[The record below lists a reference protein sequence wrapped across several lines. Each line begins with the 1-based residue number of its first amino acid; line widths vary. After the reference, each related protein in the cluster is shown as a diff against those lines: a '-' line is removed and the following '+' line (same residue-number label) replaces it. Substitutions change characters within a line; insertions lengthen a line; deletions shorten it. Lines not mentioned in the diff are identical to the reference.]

1 MNITNKT
8 KVTLYIEGERVV
20 PDGTYEKMEMGFD
33 TTNIHSKIGS
43 CRIVTE
49 YAERK
54 FKNFGKIVAYETV
67 IKDKQGLKNIVVRE
81 KNSKLKDC
89 V

>member
-33 TTNIHSKIGS
+33 STNIHSKIGS

-49 YAERK
+49 CAKRK
-54 FKNFGKIVAYETV
+54 FKNYGKLIARET
-67 IKDKQGLKNIVVRE
+67 IGKDSQGLKNIVVRE
-81 KNSKLKDC
+81 KK
-89 V
+89 